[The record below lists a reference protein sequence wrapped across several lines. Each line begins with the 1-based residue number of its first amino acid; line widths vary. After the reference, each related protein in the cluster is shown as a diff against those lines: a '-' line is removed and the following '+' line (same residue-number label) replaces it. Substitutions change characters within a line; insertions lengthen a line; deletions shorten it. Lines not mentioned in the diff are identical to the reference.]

1 MNLISLHRVCWDFAA
16 DQPIIATYL
25 SRSLN
30 VAYHLLEVR
39 TGANAI
45 RPASRTGKVPEGSI
59 NAIKR
64 EVSHI
69 MEMMRGEDGAIKR
82 RNAEKI
88 RDALSQTTQEGGY
101 AYQSLVQLL
110 DDLHA

>member
-1 MNLISLHRVCWDFAA
+1 MSLIGHRRICWDFAA
-16 DQPIIATYL
+16 DQPVIATYL

-39 TGANAI
+39 TGANAT

-59 NAIKR
+59 SAVKR
-64 EVSHI
+64 EVSSVV
-69 MEMMRGEDGAIKR
+69 EMMRGEDGATKR
-82 RNAEKI
+82 QNVEKI
-88 RDALSQTTQEGGY
+88 RDALAQTTQDGGY
-101 AYQSLVQLL
+101 AYQSLVKLL